1 MSTIDFEKA
10 KQEYLRKEITQL
22 WNEKGV
28 YSHKA
33 NKMASMDIKSFPIIC
48 EKIRREIDVN
58 INPNIVISSS
68 FDRQS
73 ASHYLKITDLNGNGL
88 MIDFSRVL
96 YLGQINAGFYYILRR
111 FDIDSLINYI
121 NSVFLN
127 LPKWLEELDSI
138 AHRVNKIEKIR
149 SIAEKNIELWI
160 DDLMMEHNFTYLIRK
175 EKEKS
180 VLCVRFKYKKML
192 EIPIFHKNYQQTLPN
207 LIETIKL
214 FLKASEES
222 PLFVHIKTYGNNINW
237 KKGKKEWG

>member
-1 MSTIDFEKA
+1 MSTTELEKS
-10 KQEYLRKEITQL
+10 KREYLRKEIVQL
-22 WNEKGV
+22 WHENGV
-28 YSHKA
+28 SSPKTNKA
-33 NKMASMDIKSFPIIC
+33 FSLDIKSLPIII
-48 EKIRREIDVN
+48 EKIRRDIDA
-58 INPNIVISSS
+58 IGNPNIVISSS
-68 FDRQS
+68 YYRQS
-73 ASHYLKITDLNGNGL
+73 ASPYLSMRDFNGNGL
-88 MIDFSRVL
+88 RIDIRGFYYS
-96 YLGQINAGFYYILRR
+96 GQIDAGFYFSLRR
-111 FDIDSLINYI
+111 FDIDNLINYI
-121 NSVFLN
+121 ISVFQN

-138 AHRVNKIEKIR
+138 THSVNKAEKIR

-160 DDLMMEHNFTYLIRK
+160 DDLMMDHNFTYLIRK

-237 KKGKKEWG
+237 KKGK